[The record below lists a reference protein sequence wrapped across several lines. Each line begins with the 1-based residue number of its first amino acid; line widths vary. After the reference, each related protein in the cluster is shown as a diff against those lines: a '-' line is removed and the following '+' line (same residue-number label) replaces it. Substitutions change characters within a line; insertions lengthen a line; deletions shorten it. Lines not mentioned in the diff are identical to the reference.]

1 MDIKRI
7 TATLALACLTAAQ
20 VAAANPGKLY
30 FSRDELLLQTPAIS
44 QSYRKLLSGEAIG
57 ASPRKGLELR
67 IARVFDKVLHQA
79 LRLHPGAAQ
88 WDWEIVLV
96 NQVMPPFTL
105 PDGQI
110 FVSAKWVASRRLTDA
125 EIALLL
131 AHEMAHVI
139 GEHMLERLSA
149 FAAARPAANMRVSDV
164 LRALDEEWHLAREL
178 EPLMQAQEFAADHM
192 GLRIV
197 CSAGISRSD
206 ALTLF
211 DKMARADRAR
221 EPGLIK
227 SHPELLARKH
237 SLLGSMEARSLGC
250 EE

>member
-7 TATLALACLTAAQ
+7 MATLALACL
-20 VAAANPGKLY
+20 VAAGTATANPR
-30 FSRDELLLQTPAIS
+30 FSRDELLQNTPALS
-44 QSYRKLLSGEAIG
+44 QSYHKLLSGQAIG

-67 IARVFDKVLHQA
+67 IARVSDKVLHAA
-79 LRLHPGAAQ
+79 LRLHPDAAR
-88 WDWEIVLV
+88 WDWKIVLI
-96 NQVMPPFTL
+96 NEALPPFTL

-110 FVSAKWVASRRLTDA
+110 FVSTQWVASRRLGDA
-125 EIALLL
+125 QIALLL

-149 FAAARPAANMRVSDV
+149 FAAARPAENMRVSDV
-164 LRALDEEWHLAREL
+164 LRVLDEQWLLAREL
-178 EPLMQAQEFAADHM
+178 EPLMQAQELEADRM

-206 ALTLF
+206 ALALF

-221 EPGLIK
+221 EPGLIR
-227 SHPELLARKH
+227 SHPELQARKH
-237 SLLGSMEARSLGC
+237 SLLGSMQARSLGC